1 MFDIQVSVDNQVC
14 YAKGCVCTV
23 NMLTLDRQ
31 TVDLSGVCFSGSIL
45 DVGGGGEG
53 VISRHSGQRVTAIDK
68 RRDELEESPDIGL
81 KIVMDACEMG
91 FLDGSFDNVTCFY
104 TFMYMRENEVPRVL
118 SEAYRV
124 LKHGG
129 RIWIWDTM
137 MKPVPTAEVFLVP
150 LEVIVS
156 HELTLTPAYGI
167 SWFKG
172 QSCELIRLA
181 CEKAGFSLETGRE
194 NGASFAMCLLKA

>member
-1 MFDIQVSVDNQVC
+1 M
-14 YAKGCVCTV
+14 
-23 NMLTLDRQ
+23 NMLTLYKQ
-31 TVDLSGVCFSGSIL
+31 AVDLRGICFTGSIL

-104 TFMYMRENEVPRVL
+104 TFMYMRENEIARVL
-118 SEAYRV
+118 SETYRV

-129 RIWIWDTM
+129 LLWIWDTAM
-137 MKPVPTAEVFLVP
+137 PPMPKSDGLLVP
-150 LEVIVS
+150 LEVIIS
-156 HELTLTPAYGI
+156 SELTLTPTYGI
-167 SWFKG
+167 SWFRG
-172 QSCELIRLA
+172 QSLESVRA
-181 CEKAGFSLETGRE
+181 VCEKAGFSVESSRE

>member
-1 MFDIQVSVDNQVC
+1 
-14 YAKGCVCTV
+14 V
-23 NMLTLDRQ
+23 NMLTLDKQ

-68 RRDELEESPDIGL
+68 RREELEESPDIGL

-104 TFMYMRENEVPRVL
+104 TFMYMRENEVPKVL

-124 LKHGG
+124 LKRGG
-129 RIWIWDTM
+129 RLWIWDTM
-137 MKPVPTAEVFLVP
+137 MMPVPTAEVLLVP
-150 LEVIVS
+150 LEVIIS
-156 HELTLTPAYGI
+156 NELTLTPTYGI
-167 SWFKG
+167 SLTRG
-172 QSCELIRLA
+172 QTCESIRLA
-181 CEKAGFSLETGRE
+181 CEKAGFPLESGRE
-194 NGASFAMCLLKA
+194 NGPSFAMCLLKA